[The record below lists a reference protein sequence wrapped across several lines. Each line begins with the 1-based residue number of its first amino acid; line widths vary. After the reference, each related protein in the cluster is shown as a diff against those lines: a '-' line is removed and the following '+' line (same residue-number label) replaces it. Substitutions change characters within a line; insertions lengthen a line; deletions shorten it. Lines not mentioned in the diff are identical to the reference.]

1 MGFLDQ
7 IKDMEEKGFSEPQ
20 IINKLQEQEGVSPQE
35 INDAL
40 NRSKIKNAVSS
51 NQNIGGEN
59 MQPSIMKPEKELGG
73 SENYGLE
80 PPKPSE
86 SYQRKFARKTQEI
99 PQEEDLMPPTPNQ
112 GQQGQ
117 QQGFQENYSP
127 PPQQY
132 SNQPPMPIGNEY
144 GGYDDGGGGYAPDTD
159 TMIEISEQVFAEKM
173 KPILKKIEEI
183 LEFKTLSETK
193 IENISH
199 RLKRIESQID
209 NLQSAILEK
218 VGSYGR
224 GLEGVKKEMS
234 MVQDSFGKIVND
246 LADKHSHKHQ
256 VIHKSKKKTIVIHK
270 SGKKKISKKK

>member
-7 IKDMEEKGFSEPQ
+7 IKDMEERGFSEPQ

-40 NRSKIKNAVSS
+40 NRSKIKNAVS
-51 NQNIGGEN
+51 NQNAIEEN
-59 MQPSIMKPEKELGG
+59 MQPSIMTPEKELGG

-80 PPKPSE
+80 SPKPSE

-99 PQEEDLMPPTPNQ
+99 SQEEIPVPTPSQ
-112 GQQGQ
+112 DQTQ
-117 QQGFQENYSP
+117 QQDFQEDYSP
-127 PPQQY
+127 PAQY
-132 SNQPPMPIGNEY
+132 GSNQPMAVGPGEEYY
-144 GGYDDGGGGYAPDTD
+144 GGYDSGGGYAPDTD

-173 KPILKKIEEI
+173 KPILKKIEETI
-183 LEFKTLSETK
+183 EFKTLSETK

-246 LADKHSHKHQ
+246 LADKHSKKT
-256 VIHKSKKKTIVIHK
+256 VIHKSEKKTIVIHK
-270 SGKKKISKKK
+270 SGKKRISEKK

>member
-7 IKDMEEKGFSEPQ
+7 IKDMEERGFSEPQ

-40 NRSKIKNAVSS
+40 NRSKIKNAVS
-51 NQNIGGEN
+51 NQDAIEEN

-99 PQEEDLMPPTPNQ
+99 PVPTPNQ
-112 GQQGQ
+112 DQ
-117 QQGFQENYSP
+117 QQDFQESYSP
-127 PPQQY
+127 PAQY
-132 SNQPPMPIGNEY
+132 SSNQPMAMRSGEEYY
-144 GGYDDGGGGYAPDTD
+144 GGYDSGAEYATDTD

-173 KPILKKIEEI
+173 KPILKKIEETI
-183 LEFKTLSETK
+183 EFKTLSESK

-246 LADKHSHKHQ
+246 LADKHSKKTNTHIL
-256 VIHKSKKKTIVIHK
+256 IHKSKKRTVVVHK
-270 SGKKKISKKK
+270 SGKNKNISKKK